1 MDPHIPQNRPQA
13 RTEEAHPEITKRDLD
28 PNFTSSQAEQAMQS
42 LGMQKAYKNAGSQFY
57 WIAGL
62 SLVNTLAQVF
72 NVGFYFVAGLGVTQ
86 LIDALAGV
94 FAQEIP
100 EFGTIFLGVGLFLD
114 FGILAM
120 IALLGYLATRGY
132 VWPVITGM
140 VLYGLDA
147 LLVGLFKDFMGLIFH
162 LFFLWQIWTAL
173 RALRYWRNL
182 GQKPTDVPQN
192 IGTP

>member
-1 MDPHIPQNRPQA
+1 MDPHFPQNLPQA

-28 PNFTSSQAEQAMQS
+28 PSFTSQQAMQS
-42 LGMQKAYKNAGSQFY
+42 IGVQKAYKNAGSQFY

-72 NVGFYFVAGLGVTQ
+72 NVGFYFVAGLGITQ
-86 LIDALAGV
+86 LIDGLAFL
-94 FAQEIP
+94 FAEDSP
-100 EFGTIFLGVGLFLD
+100 ELRGILLGVGLFLD

-132 VWPVITGM
+132 VWPVVAGL
-140 VLYGLDA
+140 VLYALDA
-147 LLVGLFKDFMGLIFH
+147 LLVGLLFRDFMGLIFH
-162 LFFLWQIWTAL
+162 LFFLWQIWSAL